1 MPITASAPV
10 FLGEGR
16 IEFQPRVYPDP
27 GPGELLLQVE
37 ADAVCGTDREQY
49 FNGSQCIPGHE
60 GAGIVVA
67 TGAGTMT
74 PLGTRGAVYLMDYCG
89 ECRSCRAGATNQ
101 CLAKRNDMG
110 FTADG
115 AYGPYE
121 LVHESNFFPVP
132 ADLDGAEAT
141 LLLDVMGTSGHA
153 LARVARMH
161 DDVRSL
167 YVAGA
172 GPVGLG
178 VVAMARARLG
188 DEVPVYVSDFSG
200 ARLELAERLGG
211 RPVDLTQPDAAGRI
225 GTVDAAVDTTGK
237 AVARRT
243 ALDALDKR
251 GVLVCVGHGE
261 GLDLTVSPDLIATER
276 TVMGSEYFT
285 FGEMAENLETLL
297 AHRDLFGSIITHR
310 IPRSR
315 ITEAFDLFLAGRT
328 GKVVVVEDEA

>member
-1 MPITASAPV
+1 MPITGSAPV

-27 GPGELLLQVE
+27 GPGELLLRVE
-37 ADAVCGTDREQY
+37 ADAVCGTDRQQY
-49 FNGSQCIPGHE
+49 FEGSECIPGHE
-60 GAGIVVA
+60 GAGVVVA
-67 TGAGTMT
+67 TGPGTTT

-101 CLAKRNDMG
+101 CRAKRNDMG

-121 LVHESNFFPVP
+121 LVHESNFFVVP
-132 ADLDGAEAT
+132 PEVDGVEAT

-153 LARVARMH
+153 LRRIARVH
-161 DDVRSL
+161 DEVRSL

-178 VVAMARARLG
+178 VMAMARARLG
-188 DEVPVYVSDFSG
+188 DDVPVYVSDFSG
-200 ARLELAERLGG
+200 WRLELAERLGG
-211 RPVDLTQPDAAGRI
+211 RPIDLTQPDAARRI
-225 GTVDAAVDTTGK
+225 GTVDAAIDTTGK
-237 AVARRT
+237 SLARRT

-261 GLDLTVSPDLIATER
+261 GLDLTVSADLIAPER

-285 FGEMAENLETLL
+285 FGEMAGNLDTLL

-310 IPRSR
+310 VPRSL
-315 ITEAFDLFLAGRT
+315 ITEAFDLFLGGRT
-328 GKVVVVEDEA
+328 GKVVVVADAA